1 MSKKVI
7 IIIGIAVI
15 IFMAAIGGGFYM
27 LWSKMAQ
34 MNVAGT
40 ETVATEEGAEG
51 EEEPDTIGPMYS
63 LDSFVVNL
71 AEAGGNRYL
80 RVTMELE
87 LTDEVLHTEL
97 DQRLP
102 QVRNAMLMILPS
114 KKAEDINTVDG
125 KLALRD
131 QLIDEINSF
140 MTTGEVTN
148 IYFTEFVIQ

>member
-15 IFMAAIGGGFYM
+15 RFMAAIGGGFYM

>member
-7 IIIGIAVI
+7 VIISLAVF

-27 LWSKMAQ
+27 LWSKMSQ

-40 ETVATEEGAEG
+40 EETVAEEG
-51 EEEPDTIGPMYS
+51 EEDGEEDDTIGPMYS

-71 AEAGGNRYL
+71 AEGGSNRYL

-87 LTDEVLHTEL
+87 LDNEVLKTEL
-97 DQRLP
+97 EQRLP
-102 QVRNAMLMILPS
+102 QVRNAMLMILPT
-114 KKAEDINTVDG
+114 KKTSDINTVDG
-125 KLALRD
+125 KLTLRD
-131 QLIDEINSF
+131 QLIDEINGF
-140 MTTGEVTN
+140 LTTGEITN

>member
-1 MSKKVI
+1 MSKKAI

>member
-7 IIIGIAVI
+7 IIISIAVFV
-15 IFMAAIGGGFYM
+15 FMAAIGGGFFL
-27 LWSKMAQ
+27 LWSKMSQ

-40 ETVATEEGAEG
+40 EAAATEEGTEG

-87 LTDEVLHTEL
+87 LADEMLRSEL

-114 KKAEDINTVDG
+114 KRPDEINTVDG

-131 QLIDEINSF
+131 QLIDELNSF
-140 MTTGEVTN
+140 MTSSEITN

>member
-1 MSKKVI
+1 MSKKI
-7 IIIGIAVI
+7 IIIISIAVF

-40 ETVATEEGAEG
+40 ETAATEEGAED
-51 EEEPDTIGPMYS
+51 EAEPDTIGPMYS

-87 LTDEVLHTEL
+87 LADEVLRSEL

-114 KKAEDINTVDG
+114 KKAENINTVDG

-148 IYFTEFVIQ
+148 IYFTEFGIQ

>member
-7 IIIGIAVI
+7 IIISIAVFV
-15 IFMAAIGGGFYM
+15 FMAAIGGGFYL
-27 LWSKMAQ
+27 LWSKMSQ

-40 ETVATEEGAEG
+40 ETAATEEGAEG

-71 AEAGGNRYL
+71 ADAGGNRYL

-87 LTDEVLHTEL
+87 LTEEILRSEL

-114 KKAEDINTVDG
+114 KRPDEINTVDG

-140 MTTGEVTN
+140 MTTGEITN

>member
-1 MSKKVI
+1 MSKKAI

-131 QLIDEINSF
+131 QLINEINSF

>member
-7 IIIGIAVI
+7 IIISIAVF

-27 LWSKMAQ
+27 LWSKMSQ
-34 MNVAGT
+34 MNAAGT
-40 ETVATEEGAEG
+40 EAVATEEGAEG

-87 LTDEVLHTEL
+87 LADEMLRNEL

-102 QVRNAMLMILPS
+102 QVRNAMLMTLPS
-114 KKAEDINTVDG
+114 KTPDEINTVDG

-140 MTTGEVTN
+140 LTTGEVTN

>member
-7 IIIGIAVI
+7 IIISIAMFF
-15 IFMAAIGGGFYM
+15 FMAAIGGGFYL

-34 MNVAGT
+34 MNTAGA
-40 ETVATEEGAEG
+40 ETTATEEGAEG

-87 LTDEVLHTEL
+87 LADEVLRAEL

-140 MTTGEVTN
+140 MATGEVTN

>member
-1 MSKKVI
+1 MSKKAI

-97 DQRLP
+97 NQRLP